1 MQNNPD
7 PEVLLP
13 ATAELAAVASR
24 LLYLTI
30 GSLADYWMGVDD
42 AQMAHDVLGRL
53 FAASGNLF
61 SHEFA
66 EYAPVSG
73 QVAGLV
79 LSYPGRRIK
88 DLEIRTALQYIG
100 AAGLA
105 NAVRMLVRSYP
116 LQSIAE
122 AAPDEYFLAHIAVLP
137 EYEGRG
143 LGRKLLQRAEDKA
156 REAALPKLTLT
167 VDSDNARA
175 IRLYTRAGFNITST
189 IALEPLRRQF
199 QCHGFHHM
207 AKILR

>member
-1 MQNNPD
+1 
-7 PEVLLP
+7 
-13 ATAELAAVASR
+13 
-24 LLYLTI
+24 
-30 GSLADYWMGVDD
+30 
-42 AQMAHDVLGRL
+42 
-53 FAASGNLF
+53 
-61 SHEFA
+61 
-66 EYAPVSG
+66 
-73 QVAGLV
+73 
-79 LSYPGRRIK
+79 
-88 DLEIRTALQYIG
+88 
-100 AAGLA
+100 
-105 NAVRMLVRSYP
+105 MLVRSYP

-189 IALEPLRRQF
+189 IALEPLRRRF